1 MIEPFEGQHPLIQ
14 PDCWIHPSA
23 VIIGDVTIGCQS
35 NVWPLCVIRGD
46 VNSISIG
53 ERTNIQD
60 GSVLHVTSKR
70 EDNPGAALVIG
81 DEVTVGH
88 KVMLHACTI
97 GNRCLIGMGAIIMD
111 NTIVEDNVIVGAGSL
126 VAENKRLESGHL
138 YMGSP
143 AKKIR
148 PLTEQELSWLKRSA
162 AHYIKLA
169 ARHEAPAS
177 A

>member
-1 MIEPFEGQHPLIQ
+1 MIEPFEGESPDIQ
-14 PDCWIHPSA
+14 ADCWIHPSA
-23 VIIGDVTIGCQS
+23 VIIGDVTIGSQS

-70 EDNPGAALVIG
+70 EDNPGAALAIG

-97 GNRCLIGMGAIIMD
+97 GNHCLIGMGAIIMD
-111 NTIVEDNVIVGAGSL
+111 NTVVEDNVIVGAGSL
-126 VAENKRLESGHL
+126 VPEKKRLESKHL

-143 AKKIR
+143 VKKIR

-162 AHYIKLA
+162 AHYVKLA
-169 ARHEAPAS
+169 ARHENPAS
-177 A
+177 S

>member
-1 MIEPFEGQHPLIQ
+1 MIEPFEGENPDIQ
-14 PDCWIHPSA
+14 ADCWIHPSA
-23 VIIGDVTIGCQS
+23 VIIGDVTIGSQS
-35 NVWPLCVIRGD
+35 NIWPLCVIRGD

-97 GNRCLIGMGAIIMD
+97 GNHCLIGMGTIIMD
-111 NTIVEDNVIVGAGSL
+111 NTVVEDNVIVGAGSL
-126 VAENKRLESGHL
+126 VPEKKRLESKHL

-148 PLTEQELSWLKRSA
+148 PLSEQELSWLKRSA
-162 AHYIKLA
+162 AHYVKLA
-169 ARHEAPAS
+169 SRHQDPAS
-177 A
+177 S